1 MAKQSWKQQ
10 MYQQIANSQV
20 QQVIAQQR
28 ADQLQND
35 FANWQKQQNDIAQLQ
50 ASFNEWKSAQPAQET
65 PAQTVPVQTVKKE
78 EPKQEA
84 IPSLAN
90 YRTADNLQ
98 YRQAKRDIAL
108 GKKRREDY
116 QRQQQEEAMLSSNRV
131 KKETTPR
138 EKINNAL
145 NKQNEDVQTNSVR
158 DMFEVGESAPSNNIR
173 DMFNQVPE
181 KKPDVVKPDVI
192 KPSEIAK
199 AAEEEKFNEVAK
211 IVEESAKDWAPWFTY
226 QGSKWENPY
235 DSMTPEQQQI
245 VKDYVQQNKNNP
257 NLSEDERKRL
267 GDFLKVYGGSGESE
281 DFNEIATAYNNS
293 FSDKMQAL
301 RAGIGGFVDFNK
313 PIADVMAK
321 GFTKLPGLNQID
333 LDEANTAYDTSVVN
347 AMDKNRAAAE
357 IGRGAGQIYDYLVT
371 SPVVG
376 AATAAMGIGGVGASV
391 ANQVFQAGQDVA
403 LDIWPEAQRMLKE
416 EGQINWGELAKR
428 FGTDVAMNFA
438 MEFVPSLRGVN
449 YDYLTKTVG
458 NNADI
463 FKNMTQSGA
472 YKTIPDIAN
481 SIANAASDIKANE
494 APVENVAKMQMIPG
508 METESAV
515 VDDINRQFSD
525 LMGSYRP
532 DTSAMRN
539 IYNADDL
546 NNSLN
551 EQLANVMRASQAD
564 EAIESAAKAMPEAP
578 VNEVANNVD
587 EVAEAVN
594 NISPIKNDIDD
605 MSDAVTNRILDVGYK
620 VDAANNE
627 VLNQSYRELLDYEE
641 KWAKTISESSDI
653 AEIRQATKDLNNAIS
668 RFNTRAKKVDP
679 SIAKDIY
686 NKKFSSMLNSFN
698 NKLDDFYNGARR
710 TEEATN
716 LIVGDTGAKNTI
728 EDMARQQVAEATNG
742 FPEELKKL
750 VEDRR
755 HAAWE
760 YGWAEGESVFS
771 TGKRLDNIDK
781 QIKEKY
787 PEYVSQIYDDRGY
800 FKNDLFDVEAVK
812 DRLSKTMAEDTGIPK
827 GTPEPESV
835 KATYQIPDTPENA
848 PTEVRPSVP
857 DEAPN
862 MKVSEAYTNTGRRGG
877 GWNEAEYNKY
887 TNPDD
892 YLYESI
898 DEVRSIEEATNMRLN
913 EGRTAFKNRVLG
925 ADRVSS
931 VELDGLMMEWRELT
945 EEARAL
951 EEAGKDAT
959 DLWAESNKIFRKVQ
973 EQSTNNA
980 QALQSLAKWSRNT
993 PEGMLINA
1001 ENIVNGKNKVAQSDL
1016 QKFIEKHFK
1025 QKTGNIEFSPE
1036 FEKQFLETAEPLRGL
1051 SGTDL
1056 DTREAKEIMAKL
1068 GKMVNEQLPIKLN
1081 EKLQSFL
1088 MDNMLG
1094 NFRTLIT
1101 RNAGGNLGLNAV
1113 EQVAQRPLAAGLDSL
1128 VSLKTGRR
1136 TQAGLSKAGLAE
1148 YISGFGKGLADEVT
1162 DFKTGL
1168 HTARAGE
1175 NTLENAIR
1183 SNRHV
1188 FRTRVADG
1196 LDGLVKHGL
1205 SVGDRPYYEA
1215 VYKQTLGDYYR
1226 LRARGLMG
1234 EQIQALS
1241 DADFKLYAETAAKMN
1256 GLGAVYQQDSMLS
1269 NALMGFKKDVGMLSN
1284 GILGVDILSQF
1295 SMPFVKTPA
1304 NVIERAIDYSPL
1316 GLIRNA
1322 FRTGRELS
1330 GGVFDQNR
1338 FVNESARNILGT
1350 AMMGGGAA
1358 YAANGGLSGGY
1369 SDNANE
1375 KQAQREA
1382 GMQEYAWNV
1391 PEAIPGLGGKQ
1402 MDISWLPVVGSNL
1415 VASAAAVDEFN
1426 KGEGS
1431 LGENLTQGIQAGGEA
1446 LFDQSMFQG
1455 LQRLFGTG
1463 ETYNSDEGIVG
1474 NMKNVVTSGAGQA
1487 IPSLLRQIAQV
1498 SDEYQRDTSYS
1509 NKGTSFGPFNT
1520 YAINSLANNIPGLRE
1535 SYLAPRVDTSGNLLQ
1550 ENQGRNLGMKIL
1562 EDMILPGKITDV
1574 NMSPLAKEASRLS
1587 GATENAFIPK
1597 AKRDAIDSEEHTLTN
1612 EEWTKYQQNYYQQMT
1627 NVGNKLI
1634 DGDIYKNADEDAQ
1647 AKILHDAYGA
1657 IRSALTS
1664 EYTGKEVTGAAKA
1677 YKEAGGGDKGVQA
1690 VVNYYNAKQL
1700 TDEAGLSSTSKAAKE
1715 IQEDV
1720 ASGNTTAANQKADE
1734 AATILNAGINAHG
1747 YDVYKANKGSI
1758 KDTDNWISEYNKIDA
1773 LGNSDGF
1780 VNQEEFIKAIKKNG
1794 WSESEAVKY
1803 AKIYGTWSQI
1813 PYLKKDGTWGFHK
1826 KK

>member
-10 MYQQIANSQV
+10 MYEQIANSQV

-50 ASFNEWKSAQPAQET
+50 ASFAEWKNSQPT
-65 PAQTVPVQTVKKE
+65 PEPIQPVQTAPVQTVKRVKE
-78 EPKQEA
+78 EAKT
-84 IPSLAN
+84 IPSLEDYFRPKTLSGRDINKETAN
-90 YRTADNLQ
+90 YLQRENYQREQQKENVLASTKPKDNRTANQIVQDAIRGN
-98 YRQAKRDIAL
+98 
-108 GKKRREDY
+108 
-116 QRQQQEEAMLSSNRV
+116 
-131 KKETTPR
+131 
-138 EKINNAL
+138 
-145 NKQNEDVQTNSVR
+145 NEDVQT
-158 DMFEVGESAPSNNIR
+158 DNIR
-173 DMFNQVPE
+173 NMFGNPASEGQNSIKNMLQAEVP
-181 KKPDVVKPDVI
+181 
-192 KPSEIAK
+192 STTK
-199 AAEEEKFNEVAK
+199 ANVSSDPEVDKFNEVSQ
-211 IVEESAKDWAPWFTY
+211 IVEDAAKDWAPWFTY
-226 QGSKWENPY
+226 RGSKWENPY

-245 VKDYVQQNKNNP
+245 VKDYVQQNKDNP

-281 DFNEIATAYNNS
+281 DFNEIATAWNNS
-293 FSDKMQAL
+293 FGDKMQTL
-301 RAGIGGFVDFNK
+301 RAGIAGFVNSKK
-313 PIADVMAK
+313 PVADLMAK
-321 GFTKLPGLNQID
+321 GATKLPGLNQID
-333 LDEANTAYDTSVVN
+333 LDEANKAYDASVVN

-357 IGRGAGQIYDYLVT
+357 IGRGAGQIYDYAVT

-376 AATAAMGIGGVGASV
+376 AATAALGVGGVGAAAV
-391 ANQVFQAGQDVA
+391 NQLFQAGQDIAFDV
-403 LDIWPEAQRMLKE
+403 WPEAQRMLKE
-416 EGQINWGELAKR
+416 EGQINWGELAKK

-438 MEFVPSLRGVN
+438 MEVVPSLRGVN

-472 YKTIPDIAN
+472 YKTIPDLV
-481 SIANAASDIKANE
+481 SNAADAIKSANRASE
-494 APVENVAKMQMIPG
+494 VPVENIATRQMIPG

-515 VDDINRQFSD
+515 TDEINNQFSQ
-525 LMGSYRP
+525 LMGMYQP
-532 DTSAMRN
+532 ETSAMRN
-539 IYNADDL
+539 IYSADDL
-546 NNSLN
+546 SNSLN
-551 EQLANVMRASQAD
+551 EQLANAIRANQAD

-578 VNEVANNVD
+578 VNEVAN
-587 EVAEAVN
+587 AVN
-594 NISPIKNDIDD
+594 EVSPIRTEIDD
-605 MSDAVTNRILDVGYK
+605 MSEVVTNRIYDVGYK

-627 VLNQSYRELLDYEE
+627 ALSKSYNELLGYEE
-641 KWAKTISESSDI
+641 KWAKAISNSSDI
-653 AEIRQATKDLNNAIS
+653 DEIRQATKDLNNAIS

-679 SIAKDIY
+679 SISKDIY
-686 NKKFSSMLNSFN
+686 NKKFSSMLDSFN
-698 NKLDDFYNGARR
+698 GRLDDYYNGAKRAD
-710 TEEATN
+710 EAAEAILGSEAT
-716 LIVGDTGAKNTI
+716 
-728 EDMARQQVAEATNG
+728 R
-742 FPEELKKL
+742 P
-750 VEDRR
+750 
-755 HAAWE
+755 
-760 YGWAEGESVFS
+760 
-771 TGKRLDNIDK
+771 LD
-781 QIKEKY
+781 ET
-787 PEYVSQIYDDRGY
+787 P
-800 FKNDLFDVEAVK
+800 
-812 DRLSKTMAEDTGIPK
+812 SKVMAEDIGLTK
-827 GTPEPESV
+827 TAEPESAKV
-835 KATYQIPDTPENA
+835 TYQNPDTPENA

-862 MKVSEAYTNTGRRGG
+862 MKVSEAYTNTGKRGG

-898 DEVRSIEEATNMRLN
+898 DEVRSVEEATNMRAT
-913 EGRTAFKNRVLG
+913 EGREAFKNRVLG

-951 EEAGKDAT
+951 EAAGKDAS

-973 EQSTNNA
+973 TQSSNNA

-1001 ENIVNGKNKVAQSDL
+1001 ENIVNGKNKVPQSDL

-1025 QKTGNIEFSPE
+1025 QKKGDIEFSPE
-1036 FEKQFLETAEPLRGL
+1036 FEKEFLNTAESLKGL
-1051 SGTDL
+1051 SGEQL
-1056 DTREAKEIMAKL
+1056 DTREAKEAMAKL
-1068 GKMVNEQLPIKLN
+1068 GKMVNEQLPVRLN

-1113 EQVAQRPLAAGLDSL
+1113 EQVAQRPLAAGIDSL
-1128 VSLKTGRR
+1128 VSLKTGKR
-1136 TQAGLSKAGLAE
+1136 TQAGLSRAGLAE
-1148 YISGFGKGLADEVT
+1148 YISGFGKGLADEAK

-1168 HTARAGE
+1168 HTARSGE

-1183 SNRHV
+1183 ANRHV
-1188 FRTRVADG
+1188 FQTKIADG
-1196 LDGLVKHGL
+1196 LDGLVKSGL
-1205 SVGDRPYYEA
+1205 SVGDRPYYEG

-1234 EQIQALS
+1234 DQVQSLS
-1241 DADFKLYAETAAKMN
+1241 DADFKMYAETAAKMN
-1256 GLGAVYQQDSMLS
+1256 ALGAVYQQDTMLS

-1316 GLIRNA
+1316 GIIRNA
-1322 FRTGRELS
+1322 FRTGRELK

-1338 FVNESARNILGT
+1338 FANETARNILGT

-1375 KQAQREA
+1375 KQAQKEA

-1391 PEAIPGLGGKQ
+1391 PEAIPALGGKQ
-1402 MDISWLPVVGSNL
+1402 MDISWLPVVGSNM
-1415 VASAAAVDEFN
+1415 VASAAAVDAFN
-1426 KGEGS
+1426 KGEGNV
-1431 LGENLTQGIQAGGEA
+1431 GENLTKGVQAGGEA

-1474 NMKNVVTSGAGQA
+1474 NMKNVVTSGVGQA
-1487 IPSLLRQIAQV
+1487 IPSLLRQVAQV
-1498 SDEYQRDTSYS
+1498 GDEYQRDTSYS

-1535 SYLAPRVDTSGNLLQ
+1535 NYLAPKVDTSGNLLK
-1550 ENQGRNLGMKIL
+1550 ENQGRNLGMKVL

-1574 NMSPLAKEASRLS
+1574 NMSPLAQEASRLS

-1597 AKRDAIDSEEHTLTN
+1597 AKRTAIDSEEHTLTN
-1612 EEWTKYQQNYYQQMT
+1612 DEWVEYQQNYYKQMT
-1627 NVGNKLI
+1627 NAGNQI
-1634 DGDIYKNADEDAQ
+1634 VDGDIYKNADEDAQ
-1647 AKILHDAYGA
+1647 AKMLHDAYGA
-1657 IRSALTS
+1657 IKSAIDS

-1690 VVNYYNAKQL
+1690 VVNYFNAKQL
-1700 TDEAGLSSTSKAAKE
+1700 TDEAGLSSSSKAAKE
-1715 IQEDV
+1715 IQEAV
-1720 ASGNTTAANQKADE
+1720 ASGNTAEANQKASE
-1734 AATILNAGINAHG
+1734 ASTILDSGINAHG
-1747 YDVYKANKGSI
+1747 YDVYKANKANI
-1758 KDTDNWISEYNKIDA
+1758 KDTDSWISEYNKIDG

-1780 VNQEEFIKAIKKNG
+1780 VSQEEFLKAIKKNN

-1803 AKIYGTWSQI
+1803 AKIYGTWEKI

-1826 KK
+1826 AK